1 MTGRSTFPRSAISE
15 GGIIFTVAQSFQQIW
30 TTFEC
35 EAFESPPPFGKNP
48 PSSSA
53 VLVSSRSKFRSLPS
67 KELGNFRLVNHNTSA
82 FSTLQS

>member
-35 EAFESPPPFGKNP
+35 EAFESLLLRLEKLSLVLRRTCTIQIQVPLSPFEGTWQ
-48 PSSSA
+48 
-53 VLVSSRSKFRSLPS
+53 LPIS
-67 KELGNFRLVNHNTSA
+67 
-82 FSTLQS
+82 